1 MKFTYAPEAS
11 PLPGLRIKRGI
22 DRGGFGEVYFAVT
35 DSGKELAI
43 KLLQHNEEIELRGVR
58 ACLNLKHPNLLPIYD
73 IRTDAEGNHWV
84 LMEFVSGASLQ
95 QTLQQHPSGLPLP
108 EVQVWLEGMAAGL
121 QYLHD
126 RGLVHRDLKPANVF
140 REAGVVK
147 LGDVGLCKAISP
159 THRSLHTES
168 VGTVYYMAPEVSRG
182 RYTQALDIY
191 SLGVI
196 AYEMVTGSVPFDGE
210 TTGEILMKHLATA
223 PDLSRLPRALQG
235 VIGQALEKDP
245 ERRPTS
251 ARDFAERFR
260 RALQPG
266 GVTLDRPAAAPITAI
281 PDSHFVDVERV
292 ETQAARQ
299 RAMDR
304 LPNVLRVEA
313 NLDPQRAADQQV
325 EMPFWRQLLH
335 DAWSNPLL
343 AASLGILVGLGL
355 PVLLM
360 GMRSGLYF
368 PTRIM
373 PTLLPWAAL
382 GYVVYW
388 YLGRPDLKAQRG
400 PERRGS
406 ASRPKEARSPSQDVT
421 QAGPAARRDA
431 QPVRRQAPAAPQLRW
446 VVPQVSLRERLGG
459 LCSALASA
467 GFFTLVLTAGL
478 FAWNAIGLP
487 QGPALRTIA
496 GQGTNLAWFGLST
509 LVVSWSVL
517 GSCRLWEGTRTGGVQ
532 RRLARLGAGI
542 GAGLLVAWLGDQLMV
557 DLRPQA
563 PLGESWVRQLGDLR
577 LLTENE
583 AVSPAGFAVWTGG
596 LLGLLGWNR
605 VANQYRSTA
614 WSWISP
620 LLMGAL
626 ALGWSKVMV
635 FDQGWGGW
643 LTVAT
648 ATVVQLAVPWTGP
661 VARPVAAAPSRPER
675 REPVRV

>member
-1 MKFTYAPEAS
+1 
-11 PLPGLRIKRGI
+11 
-22 DRGGFGEVYFAVT
+22 
-35 DSGKELAI
+35 
-43 KLLQHNEEIELRGVR
+43 
-58 ACLNLKHPNLLPIYD
+58 
-73 IRTDAEGNHWV
+73 
-84 LMEFVSGASLQ
+84 
-95 QTLQQHPSGLPLP
+95 
-108 EVQVWLEGMAAGL
+108 
-121 QYLHD
+121 
-126 RGLVHRDLKPANVF
+126 
-140 REAGVVK
+140 
-147 LGDVGLCKAISP
+147 
-159 THRSLHTES
+159 
-168 VGTVYYMAPEVSRG
+168 
-182 RYTQALDIY
+182 
-191 SLGVI
+191 
-196 AYEMVTGSVPFDGE
+196 
-210 TTGEILMKHLATA
+210 
-223 PDLSRLPRALQG
+223 
-235 VIGQALEKDP
+235 
-245 ERRPTS
+245 
-251 ARDFAERFR
+251 
-260 RALQPG
+260 
-266 GVTLDRPAAAPITAI
+266 
-281 PDSHFVDVERV
+281 
-292 ETQAARQ
+292 
-299 RAMDR
+299 
-304 LPNVLRVEA
+304 
-313 NLDPQRAADQQV
+313 
-325 EMPFWRQLLH
+325 
-335 DAWSNPLL
+335 
-343 AASLGILVGLGL
+343 
-355 PVLLM
+355 
-360 GMRSGLYF
+360 
-368 PTRIM
+368 
-373 PTLLPWAAL
+373 
-382 GYVVYW
+382 
-388 YLGRPDLKAQRG
+388 
-400 PERRGS
+400 
-406 ASRPKEARSPSQDVT
+406 
-421 QAGPAARRDA
+421 
-431 QPVRRQAPAAPQLRW
+431 
-446 VVPQVSLRERLGG
+446 VSLRERLGG

-620 LLMGAL
+620 LWMGAL